1 MVPVVALVGRPNVGK
16 STLFNRLT
24 RTRDALVADFPGLTR
39 DRKYGRAEI
48 EGREFI
54 CIDTGGIDGTEDGV
68 ETRMAEQSLL
78 AIEEADVVL
87 FMVDARAGLMP
98 ADEAIAKHLR
108 SREKPTFLVANKT
121 DGLDPDQAVVDFY
134 SLGLGEIYPI
144 AASHGRGV
152 LSLLVHVLLPWME
165 DLAPQEEVDEDAEY
179 WAQFEAEENG
189 EEEEEDD
196 FDPQSLPIKLAIVG
210 RPNVGKSTL
219 TNALVGQKI
228 AITTGRPE
236 TTRHN
241 IRGIVHGEKS
251 QLVLVDTPG
260 YHRPRTLLGK
270 RLNDMVREALAEVDV
285 VVFCLPADQRIGPG
299 DKFIARELK
308 DVRRPIIAVA
318 TKCDLVSRERLMKH
332 LLSIDKM
339 GDFAAIIPVSAF
351 DGNGVD
357 QLLDVLTKTVPLSP
371 PLYPDGD
378 VTDESRDTLIAEF
391 IREAALEGV
400 RDELPHSLAVQV
412 EEIVARPRRQGD
424 TRPPLMNVHV
434 NVYVERDSQKA
445 IIIGKKGSR
454 LKEIGSKSRPLIED
468 LLKARVY
475 LDLHVRTAKDWQ
487 SDPKMLG
494 RLGF

>member
-1 MVPVVALVGRPNVGK
+1 MHFPSDDELMAGPNAFESDEVCVDDSDIDAGELRASGDEVAHTTEFDDVDDADSQAFDDVDLDDARDIDPEDVVAVVEGMKALRDETNVG
-16 STLFNRLT
+16 TGLMIP
-24 RTRDALVADFPGLTR
+24 DFP
-39 DRKYGRAEI
+39 
-48 EGREFI
+48 
-54 CIDTGGIDGTEDGV
+54 ED
-68 ETRMAEQSLL
+68 
-78 AIEEADVVL
+78 
-87 FMVDARAGLMP
+87 FRAGFV
-98 ADEAIAKHLR
+98 
-108 SREKPTFLVANKT
+108 S
-121 DGLDPDQAVVDFY
+121 
-134 SLGLGEIYPI
+134 
-144 AASHGRGV
+144 
-152 LSLLVHVLLPWME
+152 
-165 DLAPQEEVDEDAEY
+165 
-179 WAQFEAEENG
+179 
-189 EEEEEDD
+189 
-196 FDPQSLPIKLAIVG
+196 IVG

-228 AITTGRPE
+228 AITSGRPE

-339 GDFAAIIPVSAF
+339 GDFAAIVPVSAF